1 MASKYSTTICFMV
14 LYAAVL
20 HGGFACLP
28 YYGAFNRGYAGNYD
42 YGNVIMP
49 LHRSEAHSHDSHDHH
64 HPPGGEFRASAMHD
78 EASPLASLNCPTF
91 ATKCKWANTN
101 DEELDWTTL
110 QAVPNPDRFLSLV
123 DGEDYPDPAAG
134 VLTSPQRPGWE
145 GGQLISD
152 PLPCL
157 PYGIRVT
164 ATAWKT
170 QNGPLNEQP
179 KLQVCS
185 KNVVEVRF
193 PLVNCNEFEVRNGVP
208 VSVDVPAAN
217 SPSQPAHIVFYGNNF
232 VSPQGGAIFLQDIV
246 VEGTLTCGGE
256 QNPSDHPKLID
267 EAEVFRKQPSGDDD
281 LQQLAAAYSK
291 TYDPVAPLKVM
302 EGLSS
307 LEALVDGTPEK
318 MSNKILNPLT
328 SMSGNPYDKASI
340 VQSISAERSQQMPF
354 TTSTLSP
361 PAMMLSP
368 ALFES
373 CLELS
378 CNPSDLSCS
387 FWRSSGNTRW
397 EIGSAGRLSNPLTG
411 INQLPETGQ
420 KFLVAPFMDPNTKS
434 YTLVSEAL
442 TVPLME
448 TVYFCFY
455 EYFAT
460 QGFVLSI
467 CTDRMDCFYKK
478 DALMTGNT
486 IDLRVIAENNGD
498 NKGEIGFLPIRL
510 ARDPA
515 GQQMIC

>member
-1 MASKYSTTICFMV
+1 MTDKKQI
-14 LYAAVL
+14 
-20 HGGFACLP
+20 
-28 YYGAFNRGYAGNYD
+28 GNC
-42 YGNVIMP
+42 V
-49 LHRSEAHSHDSHDHH
+49 
-64 HPPGGEFRASAMHD
+64 
-78 EASPLASLNCPTF
+78 
-91 ATKCKWANTN
+91 
-101 DEELDWTTL
+101 
-110 QAVPNPDRFLSLV
+110 
-123 DGEDYPDPAAG
+123 PDPAAG

-170 QNGPLNEQP
+170 QNGPPNEQP

-246 VEGTLTCGGE
+246 VEGTLTCGGD

-340 VQSISAERSQQMPF
+340 VQSISAERSQGMPF
-354 TTSTLSP
+354 TTSTLPP

-378 CNPSDLSCS
+378 CNPS
-387 FWRSSGNTRW
+387 
-397 EIGSAGRLSNPLTG
+397 
-411 INQLPETGQ
+411 GQ

-434 YTLVSEAL
+434 YTLVSEPM

-467 CTDRMDCFYKK
+467 CTDKMDCFYRK

-510 ARDPA
+510 ARDPS